1 MRIKGRMAALA
12 AAALTAAAM
21 MGTGVFASEALSAK
35 DVLTKM
41 TEAQK
46 QEKCGKVTVDLG
58 LNAGFEITGDSEM
71 TVGLSADSSAVA
83 EYDLRDGFEG
93 SVKADASVS
102 AAGQNMSMKIETYA
116 EKDGEEY
123 KVYSKTDMDEDEG
136 EWETTSVPAEEIEKL
151 LAEYSGSEAS
161 LELFDK
167 CGIEFASDLKDGEYV
182 LTAELDGEDVEN
194 IMNEVMKE
202 ATKQEELQAAATQA
216 AAATPFLE
224 GIKLNMEIK
233 ADAETFLPKEMSFDM
248 TKSDLDKIGT
258 LFAEGVGVEASNVKV
273 TLEKAE
279 VKAVYSFDET
289 NVEIPDEAKD
299 AEKNDAQAA
308 A

>member
-12 AAALTAAAM
+12 AAALAAAAM

-83 EYDLRDGFEG
+83 EYDLRDGFEA

-102 AAGQNMSMKIETYA
+102 AAGQ
-116 EKDGEEY
+116 
-123 KVYSKTDMDEDEG
+123 TDMDEDEG
-136 EWETTSVPAEEIEKL
+136 EWETTSVPVEEIEKL

-194 IMNEVMKE
+194 IMNEAMKE

-289 NVEIPDEAKD
+289 NVEIPDEAKGV
-299 AEKNDAQAA
+299 EKNDVQAA

>member
-1 MRIKGRMAALA
+1 MRIKGRIAALA

-21 MGTGVFASEALSAK
+21 MGTGVFASESLSAK

-46 QEKCGKVTVDLG
+46 QEKCGKVSVDLN
-58 LNAGFEITGDSEM
+58 LKAGFEITGESEM
-71 TVGLSADSSAVA
+71 TVGMSAKSSAVA
-83 EYDLRDGFEG
+83 EYDLRDGLTA

-102 AAGQNMSMKIETYA
+102 AAGQNMSLKTETYA

-123 KVYSKTDMDEDEG
+123 KVYSKTDMDETEG
-136 EWETTSVPAEEIEKL
+136 EWEATSVPAEEIEKL
-151 LAEYSGSEAS
+151 MAEYADSEAS

-167 CGIEFASDLKDGEYV
+167 SGIEFESVLKDGEYV

-194 IMNEVMKE
+194 IMNEAMKE
-202 ATKQEELQAAATQA
+202 ASKQPEMQA
-216 AAATPFLE
+216 AAAQASAATQFLD
-224 GIKLNMEIK
+224 GIKLDLVLT
-233 ADAETFLPKEMSFDM
+233 ADAETFLPKEMTLDM
-248 TKSDLDKIGT
+248 KKSNLDKIGT
-258 LFAEGVGVEASNVKV
+258 LFAEGVGVEASDVKV
-273 TLEKAE
+273 TLEDAE

-289 NVEIPDEAKD
+289 SVEIPDEAKGV
-299 AEKNDAQAA
+299 EKTDAQAA